1 MSTSEPSARTLAP
14 DAPPELADFVDCL
27 NEIHREHPVSFVL
40 AGADR
45 IYAYGTHDYK
55 VVLSERVFDA
65 LVEVETPAGDLR
77 IEPNVDGLLDVTPP
91 AESDRAAAGR
101 MLGDTTRELRNY
113 YARRYWN
120 V

>member
-1 MSTSEPSARTLAP
+1 MSTTEPPARQLAP
-14 DAPPELADFVDCL
+14 DAPPELADFVDCV
-27 NEIHREHPVSFVL
+27 NEIHRDHPVSFVL
-40 AGADR
+40 AGSDK

-77 IEPNVDGLLDVTPP
+77 IELTADGLVDVTPP

-113 YARRYWN
+113 YTRRYWK